1 MVTENKRVRIKEIK
15 VLSNDWYELN
25 KITFDYLRNDGI
37 WQTQSRESYER
48 GSGATVF
55 MYNKSTQNIILIRQF
70 RMPTLMNG
78 NETGL
83 LIETCAGLLD
93 EDDPETCIKKE
104 IEEETGYKLDKV
116 TKIFE
121 AFMTPGAVT
130 EKLYY
135 FIAEYTDDMK
145 VNAGGGL
152 DEEQEDIEVL
162 EMPFSEAV
170 KLLNNGEIKDAKTIL
185 LLQYAIIHKL
195 V

>member
-1 MVTENKRVRIKEIK
+1 MVTENKRVKIKEIK

-170 KLLNNGEIKDAKTIL
+170 KILNNGEIKDAKTIL

>member
-1 MVTENKRVRIKEIK
+1 MVTENKRVKIKEIK

-78 NETGL
+78 NESGL

-104 IEEETGYKLDKV
+104 IEEETGYRLDKV

-162 EMPFSEAV
+162 EMPFTEAV
-170 KLLNNGEIKDAKTIL
+170 KLLNNGEIKDAKTIM

>member
-1 MVTENKRVRIKEIK
+1 MSNRVKIQEVE

-25 KITFDYLRNDGI
+25 KITFDYLRNDGT
-37 WQTQSRESYER
+37 WQTQKRESYER

-55 MYNKSTQNIILIRQF
+55 LFNKETQNIILIRQF
-70 RMPTLMNG
+70 RMPSFMNG

-93 EDDPETCIKKE
+93 KDDPETCIKKE
-104 IEEETGYKLDKV
+104 IEEETGYRIPKV
-116 TKIFE
+116 SKVFE
-121 AFMTPGAVT
+121 AYMTPGAVT
-130 EKLYY
+130 EQIHF
-135 FIAEYTDDMK
+135 FIGEYTNEMQ

-162 EMPFSEAV
+162 EMPFEKAV
-170 KLLNNGEIKDAKTIL
+170 SLLKNGEIKDAKTIM
-185 LLQYAIIHKL
+185 LLQYAIIQKL